1 MCLTRENLTVYIN
14 LQSTGNNPQ
23 TINCEGAAF
32 ILKCMRSTY
41 RLFHICLKK
50 FTVVI
55 PNSHSYK
62 IPKN

>member
-1 MCLTRENLTVYIN
+1 MCLIRENLTVYIN

-32 ILKCMRSTY
+32 IVKCMRSIY
-41 RLFHICLKK
+41 KLFHIYLKK

-55 PNSHSYK
+55 TNSHSYM